1 MKIIRNGK
9 RADSNKNR
17 YKKTPEW
24 KNEKIYIYNFTK
36 NFKEKTTLLNLVHRT
51 PYILIDKTVKSKL
64 QKKRHNETIRYSITL
79 NEFKINCSNLI
90 MTLKSL
96 KLSAHSFITIKIKKP
111 CIQKNQK

>member
-24 KNEKIYIYNFTK
+24 KNEKKKYNFTK
-36 NFKEKTTLLNLVHRT
+36 NFKEKTTLSNLVHRT
-51 PYILIDKTVKSKL
+51 PYILIVKSKL
-64 QKKRHNETIRYSITL
+64 QKKIRHNETIRYSITL